1 MKKLFIQLTAL
12 IGLLLL
18 FSYNTNAQDALWQLD
33 FEKEIVFNQNTE
45 AGILL
50 VGTNDFMLHGVDT
63 RDGNLLW
70 SSEALQ
76 GAKKVRGADGKK
88 IDAKYAFDNYLN
100 VLEDAEYPEISDFL
114 EVKFADVGQVFKN
127 YAVINMQNGEEVIS
141 PRTAGM
147 PIQKVPIFGELAT
160 FNFGGTGYIPELRMI
175 IISATWQDFTQKG
188 QPFMFMTKMVE
199 LPSAKVIWTNNDLG
213 IDGFPYV
220 LENGEI
226 VLPGKTQIAR
236 VNAKTGEVKWSYNTS
251 EKKQTFESFDLSLD
265 LSTGYFFE
273 KKKNSGA
280 LSAVD
285 MGTGT
290 KKWENELKL
299 KVVPTMSAMS
309 YGVVVIDDK
318 NFTLYDLN
326 GGNVK
331 WTAKKIDGY
340 VVDLGNKGIAATSK
354 GKQLLLL
361 DKESGNVVWDQ
372 KIKGIQIDQIA
383 ANGIMYSDL
392 KGRLGFIQY
401 DGELIWDKKGMLE
414 VPELR
419 YKPEF
424 TKEIMLIDGN
434 LYEVDLLNGDYKV
447 LYKDLDKLFEGDD
460 ASPSDVQLV
469 DGGYCFSDAQNI
481 VMLEPDGSLRFN
493 KYWEAPG
500 LSMAAKIA
508 LRVGQAAAIAM
519 AAGAAAQS
527 ARHKSPYGGD
537 TYYSKMYAQQA
548 DDWANIAGMAGSATK
563 QKFSATV
570 SKGDIRMILTR
581 VGAGGQGKSSGLV
594 KVDRRTGEELGSLL
608 LGDKKPVYD
617 YDQVSGQVFFK
628 ADNKQIISYSF

>member
-1 MKKLFIQLTAL
+1 MRKLIIQLMAVTAL
-12 IGLLLL
+12 MLMFAI
-18 FSYNTNAQDALWQLD
+18 NTKAQDALWQLD
-33 FEKEIVFNQNTE
+33 FDQEIVFTQNTE

-50 VGTNDFMLHGVDT
+50 VGTKDFMLHGIDT

-70 SSEALQ
+70 SSEAL
-76 GAKKVRGADGKK
+76 GSAKKVRGADNKK

-100 VLEDAEYPEISDFL
+100 VLVDDEYPEISDFL
-114 EVKFADVGQVFKN
+114 EIKFADVGKVFKN
-127 YAVINMQNGEEVIS
+127 YAVINMQNGNEIIS
-141 PRTAGM
+141 PKSAGM
-147 PIQKVPIFGELAT
+147 PIQKVPLFGELAT
-160 FNFGGTGYIPELRMI
+160 FNYGGTGYIPELRMI
-175 IISATWQDFTQKG
+175 IISASWQDFTQKG
-188 QPFMFMTKMVE
+188 YPFISMTKMVE
-199 LPSAKVIWTNNDLG
+199 LPSAKVIWTNNDVG
-213 IDGFPYV
+213 IDGFPFV

-236 VNAKTGEVKWSYNTS
+236 MNAKTGEVKWSYNTS
-251 EKKQTFESFDLSLD
+251 LKNQTFESFDLSLD

-273 KKKNSGA
+273 KKKNSGT

-285 MGTGT
+285 MASGN

-299 KVVPTMSAMS
+299 KTIPTMSAMG

-318 NFTLYDLN
+318 NFTLYDLD
-326 GGNVK
+326 GGSVK

-340 VVDLGNKGIAATSK
+340 VIDLGDNGIAATSK

-361 DKESGNVVWDQ
+361 DKETGNVIWDQ

-401 DGELIWDKKGMLE
+401 DGELIWNKKGMLE
-414 VPELR
+414 VPTLR

-424 TKEIMLIDGN
+424 TKEIMLIDGH

-447 LYKDLDKLFEGDD
+447 LYKDLIKQFKGED
-460 ASPSDVQLV
+460 AAPTDIQLV
-469 DGGYCFSDAQNI
+469 DGGYLFSDAQNL
-481 VMLEPDGSLRFN
+481 VMLESDGSMRFSN
-493 KYWEAPG
+493 YWEAPG
-500 LSMAAKIA
+500 LSTAAKIA

-519 AAGAAAQS
+519 AVSASANAAAS
-527 ARHKSPYGGD
+527 RSPYGGD

-548 DDWANIAGMAGSATK
+548 EDFANIASMAGQATK

-570 SKGDIRMILTR
+570 SKGNIRMILTR
-581 VGAGGQGKSSGLV
+581 VGEGGQAKSSGLM
-594 KVDRRTGEELGSLL
+594 KVDRRTGEELGTLL

-617 YDQVSGQVFFK
+617 YDPISGQVFFK
-628 ADNKQIISYSF
+628 SDNKQIISYSF